1 MARPDGDIL
10 DIITTRRSVRKYMQ
24 KNVPDEYI
32 EKIMEAARWAPSAVN
47 GQPWRFVVVR
57 DDETRKKIGEYARFY
72 FLINRHVSEAPV
84 IIAVCSKDKSYR
96 WAPLDCAMAS
106 QNIMLEAHSLGLGS
120 CFIGV
125 FDENKIKELLGL
137 PDKMGIV
144 GLITLGYPDGKVDAP
159 PRLELEEVV
168 HYDAYRKD
176 KSDASGKT
184 ILPRSGMLSF
194 VTKFL
199 KGK

>member
-1 MARPDGDIL
+1 MYPQENNRLKNHKTPIGVFFPLRGKPRNLLRGRGD
-10 DIITTRRSVRKYMQ
+10 
-24 KNVPDEYI
+24 
-32 EKIMEAARWAPSAVN
+32 
-47 GQPWRFVVVR
+47 
-57 DDETRKKIGEYARFY
+57 

-144 GLITLGYPDGKVDAP
+144 GLITLGYPDEKVDAP